1 MPTFVGMTDFV
12 EILNTTK
19 TKIMNTLDYIIVAV
33 YLIGF
38 LFLGNLFKNNNTSK
52 EYFLGGRSLSW
63 FPLSLSTM
71 ATQLSAISF
80 ISAPAFVGLKLNGG
94 MQWLTFELAVPLA
107 MIFILLFLFPPLF
120 RSGVVSIYEFVEQ
133 RFNRSTRMI
142 LSIVFQISKAL
153 GTGVMVYT
161 LAFILQ
167 AVLNIDFLVTI
178 ILISIITIAYSW
190 QGGMKAVV
198 WGDAIQMIIL
208 FIGLIVCF
216 FYGWQLFTELPD
228 AALDASRFEVVDY
241 NWGFTEGETYGIVPM
256 IVGGFFLYA
265 SYYGCDQTQAQR
277 LLSARDEGTVKK
289 LLLAN
294 GLLRFPVVLLYSVM
308 GLIIG
313 SLAINTPDFM
323 NAIVEITKQHF
334 PEEYANNGIKA
345 DLMMPVFILKYLPH
359 GLIGLLM
366 IGILSAAM
374 SSLSSTINSLAAVS
388 VEDLFKKKADDLDSK
403 KYMRFSKGAVLFWG
417 VVCIGAAYLF
427 GGSHSPVI
435 EIINAIGSVFYG
447 PILAT
452 FVLAIFSKK
461 VNSVGMNVGIIVSVA
476 VNLLLSTTVQKIFGF
491 DLGIH
496 VFWMWLNFTGFILAV
511 VMAYA
516 VSMLTKSDD
525 LSKKINIEYSLKD
538 INIFQKVPMVLI
550 GFFIFIIIFSYW
562 IPTILEWF

>member
-1 MPTFVGMTDFV
+1 MTGF
-12 EILNTTK
+12 TST
-19 TKIMNTLDYIIVAV
+19 MNTFDYIIIAV

-38 LFLGNLFKNNNTSK
+38 LMLGFLFKNNKNSSD
-52 EYFLGGRSLSW
+52 YFLGGRSMSW

-80 ISAPAFVGLKLNGG
+80 ISAPAFVGLKANGG
-94 MQWLTFELAVPLA
+94 MQWLTFEMAVPLA
-107 MIFILLFLFPPLF
+107 MIFILLVIFPPLF
-120 RSGVVSIYEFVEQ
+120 RSGVVSIYEFVEE
-133 RFNRSTRMI
+133 RFNRSTRMT

-167 AVLNIDFLVTI
+167 AVLNIDFIYTI
-178 ILISIITIAYSW
+178 LLISVITIVYSW

-198 WGDAIQMIIL
+198 WGDALQMIIL

-216 FYGWQLFTELPD
+216 FYGWQLF
-228 AALDASRFEVVDY
+228 AAIPEATIDVSRTDIIDF
-241 NWGFTEGETYGIVPM
+241 NWGFTKGEEYGIIPM

-277 LLSARDEGTVKK
+277 LLSAKSEGTVKK

-294 GLLRFPVVLLYSVM
+294 GLLRFPVVLVYCSM

-313 SLAINTPDFM
+313 SYALSEPDFM
-323 NAIVEITKQHF
+323 NAVVDITKEHF
-334 PEEYANNGIKA
+334 PNEYDKNGIKA
-345 DLMMPVFILKYLPH
+345 DLMMPVFILQYLPH
-359 GLIGLLM
+359 GMIGLLM

-374 SSLSSTINSLAAVS
+374 SSLSSAINSLAAVT
-388 VEDLFKKKADDLDSK
+388 VEDIFNKKDQPLAPEQYIKTSK
-403 KYMRFSKGAVLFWG
+403 RAVLFWG
-417 VVCIGAAYLF
+417 VMCIGAAYLF
-427 GGSHSPVI
+427 GGSDSPVI

-461 VNSVGMNVGIIVSVA
+461 VTATGMNAGIITSVA
-476 VNLLLSTTVQKIFGF
+476 VNLLLSSKFQDILGV
-491 DLGIH
+491 DLGIS

-511 VMAYA
+511 AIA
-516 VSMLTKSDD
+516 IIVSS
-525 LSKKINIEYSLKD
+525 LSNEAAKPLKV
-538 INIFQKVPMVLI
+538 NYKFEWSTLLQPVPIILFGAFALI
-550 GFFIFIIIFSYW
+550 IAISYW
-562 IPTILEWF
+562 IPNWF

>member
-1 MPTFVGMTDFV
+1 
-12 EILNTTK
+12 
-19 TKIMNTLDYIIVAV
+19 MNILDYIIIIA

-167 AVLNIDFLVTI
+167 AVLNIDFLFTI
-178 ILISIITIAYSW
+178 ILISVITIIYSW

-198 WGDAIQMIIL
+198 WGDALQMIIL
-208 FIGLIVCF
+208 FIGLVVCLI
-216 FYGWQLFTELPD
+216 YGWQLFTDIPE
-228 AALDASRFEVVDY
+228 ATLDASRFDVIDY
-241 NWGFTEGETYGIVPM
+241 NWGFSGGEYGIVPM

-277 LLSARDEGTVKK
+277 LLSAKDEGTVKK

-294 GLLRFPVVLLYSVM
+294 GLLRFPVVLVYSIM
-308 GLIIG
+308 GLIVG
-313 SLAINTPDFM
+313 SLAISNPDFM
-323 NAIVEITKQHF
+323 DSIVAITQQHF
-334 PEEYANNGIKA
+334 PEEYAANGIKA

-359 GLIGLLM
+359 GFIGLLM

-374 SSLSSTINSLAAVS
+374 SSLSSTVNSLAAVT
-388 VEDLFKKKADDLDSK
+388 VEDLFKKKDIELDNK
-403 KYMRFSKGAVLFWG
+403 KYMRLSKGAVLFWG
-417 VVCIGAAYLF
+417 IVCIGAAYLF
-427 GGSHSPVI
+427 GGSNSPVI

-447 PILAT
+447 PILGT

-461 VNSVGMNVGIIVSVA
+461 VNSVGMNVGILVSVFI
-476 VNLLLSTTVQKIFGF
+476 NLLLSNTIQKIFGF
-491 DLGIH
+491 DLGIN
-496 VFWMWLNFTGFILAV
+496 VFWMWLNFTGFALAITI
-511 VMAYA
+511 AYL
-516 VSMLTKSDD
+516 VSFLTNNDNQSN
-525 LSKKINIEYSLKD
+525 NITIDYNLKD
-538 INIFQKVPMVLI
+538 INLFQRTPLTLF
-550 GFFIFIIIFSYW
+550 GFFLV
-562 IPTILEWF
+562 ILAFCYFLPSILA